1 MKNYGVKK
9 EEIALKLKGSN
20 LGKLIYIFLN
30 IHFIYVLYS
39 LSIFTLI

>member
-20 LGKLIYIFLN
+20 LGKKIFFLN